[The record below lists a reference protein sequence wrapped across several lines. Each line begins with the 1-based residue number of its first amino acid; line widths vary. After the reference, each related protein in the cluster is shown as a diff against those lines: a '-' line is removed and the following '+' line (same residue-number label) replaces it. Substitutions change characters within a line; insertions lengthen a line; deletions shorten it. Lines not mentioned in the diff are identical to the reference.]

1 MIIGFP
7 TAAPACGL
15 KGPPAT
21 VTVEKSRHPSHTEI
35 LTLPIDTEST
45 IALFEQ
51 LLPTYAAA
59 TYLYVICDNAR
70 YYRSRAVQAFLEG
83 SRIQLIFLPAY
94 APNLNVIERLWHF
107 FKDSPLQPILRNV
120 RPIPNGV
127 RKFLSPFPAILERI
141 TLVADREL

>member
-1 MIIGFP
+1 MLNALKRLADKMTTGFP
-7 TAAPACGL
+7 TAPPAYGL

-21 VTVEKSRHPSHTEI
+21 VTVEKSLHPSHTEI

-59 TYLYVICDNAR
+59 TYIYVICDNAR
-70 YYRSRAVQAFLEG
+70 YYHSRAVQVFLEG

-107 FKDSPLQPILRNV
+107 FKKKVLYNRYYET
-120 RPIPNGV
+120 
-127 RKFLSPFPAILERI
+127 F
-141 TLVADREL
+141 DRFQTACENFFRHPQ